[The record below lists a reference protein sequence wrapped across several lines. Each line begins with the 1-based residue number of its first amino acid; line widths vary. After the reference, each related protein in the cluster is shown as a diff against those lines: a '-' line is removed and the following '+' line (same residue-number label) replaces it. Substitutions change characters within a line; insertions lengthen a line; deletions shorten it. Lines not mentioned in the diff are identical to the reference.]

1 MDNDILEL
9 YDLLKKSNPVT
20 FDVQSK
26 CNKIIYELVDVFNES
41 VELHKNI
48 EDRKKKIKEEFDE
61 MIKKIIEDK
70 KKRDN
75 DINDTDN
82 KDNNSNNNQNQSENN
97 DNKANN
103 ENKEDKNQQS
113 EEIKDEPE
121 KYEKPPNEKLDIL
134 INKLFRFIAL
144 YCHPD
149 KANTEEKKEIS
160 KLFVP
165 ANKAK
170 KTKKIINLFLIYQQV
185 IDKGFT
191 QQIPQWSEDDYN
203 IIKYELNIYRKEIEE
218 LRDTCLGRWNEL
230 SDEMK
235 SHYFDEMLKVNGI
248 KK

>member
-1 MDNDILEL
+1 MDDDILEL
-9 YDLLKKSNPVT
+9 YDLLKKSNPIS

-26 CNKIIYELVDVFNES
+26 CNKVIFELVDIFNES

-61 MIKKIIEDK
+61 MRKKIIEEQKMKNANEDDPK
-70 KKRDN
+70 NGDN
-75 DINDTDN
+75 PKNEDN
-82 KDNNSNNNQNQSENN
+82 LKNGENN
-97 DNKANN
+97 
-103 ENKEDKNQQS
+103 ETQEDKNKQS
-113 EEIKDEPE
+113 EEITDEPE
-121 KYEKPPNEKLDIL
+121 KYEKPTNEKLDIL

-185 IDKGFT
+185 VDKGFT

-218 LRDTCLGRWNEL
+218 LRDTFLGKWNEL
-230 SDEMK
+230 SEEMK
-235 SHYFDEMLKVNGI
+235 SHYFDEMLKANGI